1 MRYLSLDIETTDIIP
16 SKGQILQIGC
26 VVADTNGEIIDTF
39 EVSIIPNKGRIK
51 GNLFALNMNRDLILD
66 LSEKQLDY
74 KAGINPS
81 NKYAI
86 GVENAIIMLGRFC
99 SKHFPN
105 DQKIPVAGKNVGT
118 FDIPWLEH
126 HRGSYELP
134 VFSRRYLDV
143 GPMFV
148 EHYDK
153 ELPNLQQCM
162 ERAGASG
169 EVTHN
174 ALKDALD
181 VVSCITNYF
190 NAKETFNKAV
200 PDVV

>member
-1 MRYLSLDIETTDIIP
+1 MKYLSLDIETTDIIP

-39 EVSIIPNKGRIK
+39 EVSIIPDKGRIK
-51 GNLFALNMNRDLILD
+51 GNLLALYMNIDLLAD
-66 LSEKQLDY
+66 LSNKGNELKV
-74 KAGINPS
+74 GINPG

-99 SKHFPN
+99 CKHFPD

-118 FDIPWLEH
+118 FDIPWLEY

-134 VFSRRYLDV
+134 IFSRRYLDV
-143 GPMFV
+143 GSMFV

-162 ERAGASG
+162 ERAGVEG

-190 NAKETFNKAV
+190 NTKETFNKAV
-200 PDVV
+200 PGL